1 MKDFSGGEG
10 DLGPTGGPKE
20 ILDLKGDKKDILD
33 LQVGRRRFWPYRWTE
48 GGAISEWTLLLE
60 NGVWFF
66 IGTDGIRHPMPYY
79 SNVKYYYK
87 LGRWCDLDAHQHS
100 FQCTQWQCLA
110 TKLLPHLNSILES
123 GEWGAKTVK
132 HWSHHGCTRRYGDV
146 GNRCMML
153 VIDMALEL
161 NRRVQGP
168 CCWEVERRNM
178 EHKALGF
185 PKWSLFKMLCIQM
198 VHCSRKNIFC
208 FEKWDPRKVLLH
220 NTLLWET
227 QSGPFSKCV
236 FLENGPFE

>member
-132 HWSHHGCTRRYGDV
+132 HWSHHGCTRRHGDV
-146 GNRCMML
+146 TNRCMML

-161 NRRVQGP
+161 HKRIAANDMAFGRVGLP
-168 CCWEVERRNM
+168 PCWEVERRNM

-185 PKWSLFKMLCIQM
+185 PKWSLFKMVLIQM
-198 VHCSRKNIFC
+198 GHWVIDEEKLFC
-208 FEKWDPRKVLLH
+208 LERMAPH
-220 NTLLWET
+220 N
-227 QSGPFSKCV
+227 FVC
-236 FLENGPFE
+236 